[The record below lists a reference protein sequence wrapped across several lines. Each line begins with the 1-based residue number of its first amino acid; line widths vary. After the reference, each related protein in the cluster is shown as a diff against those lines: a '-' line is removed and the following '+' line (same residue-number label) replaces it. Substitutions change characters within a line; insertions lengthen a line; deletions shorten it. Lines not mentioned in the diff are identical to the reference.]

1 MSAAK
6 VTGGEIALLAIITS
20 YNAFLLGGTA
30 YLIGWQGWSAWWL
43 ILPLGLMAKFHRGPA

>member
-6 VTGGEIALLAIITS
+6 KVAWGEVATLAIIAS

-43 ILPLGLMAKFHRGPA
+43 ILPLGLMANYRRSS